1 MSRAS
6 DLLSR
11 LGSIKEKSL
20 IAEQDDEEM
29 EDNDDYEDDEGDE
42 DDEEDE
48 NPFSKENRNPDGSM
62 KVKGDKVP
70 INDKTKKKR

>member
-6 DLLSR
+6 NLLSQ
-11 LGSIKEKSL
+11 LQSLKEKNL
-20 IAEQDDEEM
+20 IVEQDEEEVEDDDEET
-29 EDNDDYEDDEGDE
+29 
-42 DDEEDE
+42 DDEESEDEEGDE
-48 NPFSKENRNPDGSM
+48 NPFSKENRNSDGSM